1 MSEYFLADL
10 KAEERMRQRDQLRD
24 ASTTTTTVPSQGMRV
39 SLLGDFLHSGAE
51 SQGCDPY
58 NNVQGKPVLDAW
70 HNRRDRR

>member
-24 ASTTTTTVPSQGMRV
+24 APTKTVPSQGMKV
-39 SLLGDFLHSGAE
+39 SLLGDFLHTGAE
-51 SQGCDPY
+51 PQGCDPY

-70 HNRRDRR
+70 HPRRNRR